1 MRYLK
6 KFNESLSLDLSNDDI
21 EYIKDIISD
30 FKEDNE
36 SFLLEKSIEIN
47 YYKSWSASTL
57 SRKRKVVSI
66 RSLIDTKKL
75 GLFGNKKNGF
85 YFIDVAD
92 LIIRIMSYLSLSEIT
107 MCIIYH
113 SDSIGKKREFVTK
126 NIDYFT
132 DNSEFSKIDSLV
144 ILLD

>member
-1 MRYLK
+1 MRYLQ
-6 KFNESLSLDLSNDDI
+6 KFNESLSLSLSSDEI
-21 EYIKDIISD
+21 ESVKDIISD

-36 SFLLEKSIEIN
+36 SFLIEKMIEIN

-66 RSLIDTKKL
+66 RSVIDTKKI

-85 YFIDVAD
+85 YFIDIAD
-92 LIIRIMSYLSLSEIT
+92 LIIRIMSFLSLQEIT
-107 MCIIYH
+107 MCIVHH
-113 SDSIGKKREFVTK
+113 SDSIAKRREFVTK
-126 NIDYFT
+126 NIDYFI